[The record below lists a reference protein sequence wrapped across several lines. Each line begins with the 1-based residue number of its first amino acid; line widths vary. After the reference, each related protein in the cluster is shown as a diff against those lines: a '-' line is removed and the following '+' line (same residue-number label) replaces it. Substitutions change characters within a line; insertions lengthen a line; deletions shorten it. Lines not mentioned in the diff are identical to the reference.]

1 MTDNRLYAPSVA
13 RNRDPI
19 LEVLRSV
26 LPARGEVLEIASGSG
41 EHAVHFAMHLPDL
54 IFQTSDAD
62 ARARESITAWIESSG
77 LANVNPPLALDAAR
91 APWPI
96 DRADAVVCI
105 NMIHISPW
113 SSTEG
118 LVAGAASILPPGA
131 PLFLYGPYKREG
143 AHTASSNAEFDASLR
158 AKNVEWGVRDLE
170 AVAACAV
177 AHGFTGPEI
186 VEMPANNL
194 SLIFR
199 RRAET
204 A

>member
-19 LEVLRSV
+19 VEVLRSV
-26 LPARGEVLEIASGSG
+26 LPARGQVLEIASGSG
-41 EHAVHFAMHLPDL
+41 EHVVHFATHFPTLTFCP
-54 IFQTSDAD
+54 SDAD

-77 LANVNPPLALDAAR
+77 LANVNPPLALDATR

-131 PLFLYGPYKREG
+131 PLYLYGPYKREG
-143 AHTASSNAEFDASLR
+143 AHTALSNAEFDASLR
-158 AKNVEWGVRDLE
+158 GKNAEWGVRDLE
-170 AVAACAV
+170 AVVACAA
-177 AHGFTGPEI
+177 AHGFAGPEI